1 MTDKVGF
8 WLVLDITWLICLV
21 AFFLWLGGVI

>member
-8 WLVLDITWLICLV
+8 WLVLDLTWLICLV
-21 AFFLWLGGVI
+21 AFFMWIGGAL